1 MFKVDNNKKQKDVND
16 VLLVFLLLNSTYF
29 TPFSSV
35 SIVEFKQ
42 VNVTCV
48 NQWTGFYMKTASVMK
63 GLILDMKI
71 GSDLLDIGNLHK

>member
-16 VLLVFLLLNSTYF
+16 VLLVFLLLNSTYL

-42 VNVTCV
+42 VNVTWIQPMLHFL
-48 NQWTGFYMKTASVMK
+48 NLTKSTANN
-63 GLILDMKI
+63 LII
-71 GSDLLDIGNLHK
+71 

>member
-1 MFKVDNNKKQKDVND
+1 MFKVDNNKKQKDVSD

-42 VNVTCV
+42 VNVTWIQPMLHFL
-48 NQWTGFYMKTASVMK
+48 NLTKSTANN
-63 GLILDMKI
+63 LII
-71 GSDLLDIGNLHK
+71 